1 MYFKRNT
8 NHKNYIMK
16 RYKEIDQQL
25 FIENRKRFAAK
36 LKPKSVAVFNSNDVM
51 PRNGDASYEFK
62 QNSDM
67 YWLTGIDQEEC
78 AVVIFPDCPVE
89 AYREALFI
97 KRTNEVIAVWDGHK
111 YTKEEATTA
120 SGIKNVFW
128 MDEFDSLMRGVFILS
143 ENVYLNLN
151 ENDRASNTAPY
162 KDLRFA
168 NEMMQRFPLHHFERA
183 APIMQRLRSVKS
195 PLEIETMKIAANISE
210 KMFLRVLK
218 FIKPGVKEYEV
229 EAEVIHE
236 FIRNGAAGHS
246 FTPIVASGKN
256 GCVLHY
262 IDNAGTCNDGELLLL
277 DTGADYAN
285 YISDMTRTFPVNGRF
300 TKRQKDVYN
309 AVLRV
314 MREAKKLLKPGVM
327 LMEYHDQVCKV
338 MEKELVDLGLIT
350 MDDIKKQ
357 NPAWPAFKKYYMHG
371 TSHFIGVDVHD
382 VGMRYEPMQEGMIY
396 SCEPGIYIPE
406 EGLGIRLENEILIT
420 KNGCIDL
427 MEHIPI
433 EADEIE
439 ELMNR

>member
-183 APIMQRLRSVKS
+183 APIMHRLRSLKS

-382 VGMRYEPMQEGMIY
+382 VGMRYEPMQEGMMY

>member
-382 VGMRYEPMQEGMIY
+382 VGMRYEPMQEGMMY

>member
-1 MYFKRNT
+1 
-8 NHKNYIMK
+8 MK